1 MRRCLLAFRCEVPV
15 VWSFVYLALGR
26 VLELIVLCCRSADA
40 KEIEIL
46 VLRHELTVLRRQHP
60 RPRLQPKD
68 RALLAAL
75 SRHVRRVR
83 WSVFLVKPETLL
95 GWHRR
100 MVRRRWTY
108 PSASRGRPP
117 VPDQVQ
123 QLIVRLARE
132 NPRWG
137 YQRIGGE
144 LLRQGCHAS
153 ASSIRR
159 VLRAHGID
167 PAPRRAPTTWRSF
180 LRRQAASILACD
192 FFTVDTVFLQR
203 LYVLFVIELRSRR
216 VHLAGLTAHPTG
228 PWVTQQARNL
238 LTDLGNRAAAFEF
251 LIRDR
256 DAKFTR
262 AFDCV
267 WRSTGVQII
276 LTPVRAPNANAVAER
291 WIGTVHRECL
301 DQLLIVGRQ
310 HLVHVLRAYT
320 EHYNRHRPHRSLGQ
334 DTPVASM
341 SRAAASAPELHQLC
355 RRDILG
361 GLIHQYE
368 WAA

>member
-1 MRRCLLAFRCEVPV
+1 MPPRLPTFVGRGLVWCGRSSTWRCAAASSWSCSAFAPRRPR
-15 VWSFVYLALGR
+15 
-26 VLELIVLCCRSADA
+26 RSRFWY
-40 KEIEIL
+40 
-46 VLRHELTVLRRQHP
+46 LRHELAVLRRQHP

-144 LLRQGCHAS
+144 LLRLGCHAS

-167 PAPRRAPTTWRSF
+167 PAPRRAPTTWRAF
-180 LRRQAASILACD
+180 LRRQAAS
-192 FFTVDTVFLQR
+192 
-203 LYVLFVIELRSRR
+203 
-216 VHLAGLTAHPTG
+216 
-228 PWVTQQARNL
+228 
-238 LTDLGNRAAAFEF
+238 
-251 LIRDR
+251 
-256 DAKFTR
+256 
-262 AFDCV
+262 
-267 WRSTGVQII
+267 
-276 LTPVRAPNANAVAER
+276 
-291 WIGTVHRECL
+291 
-301 DQLLIVGRQ
+301 
-310 HLVHVLRAYT
+310 
-320 EHYNRHRPHRSLGQ
+320 
-334 DTPVASM
+334 
-341 SRAAASAPELHQLC
+341 
-355 RRDILG
+355 
-361 GLIHQYE
+361 
-368 WAA
+368 

>member
-1 MRRCLLAFRCEVPV
+1 MDEVFGTYRLP
-15 VWSFVYLALGR
+15 
-26 VLELIVLCCRSADA
+26 ADRWRA
-40 KEIEIL
+40 AAPWL
-46 VLRHELTVLRRQHP
+46 
-60 RPRLQPKD
+60 PRLGQFDPEG
-68 RALLAAL
+68 AA
-75 SRHVRRVR
+75 R
-83 WSVFLVKPETLL
+83 P
-95 GWHRR
+95 WHR
-100 MVRRRWTY
+100 
-108 PSASRGRPP
+108 PST
-117 VPDQVQ
+117 
-123 QLIVRLARE
+123 
-132 NPRWG
+132 
-137 YQRIGGE
+137 
-144 LLRQGCHAS
+144 
-153 ASSIRR
+153 
-159 VLRAHGID
+159 
-167 PAPRRAPTTWRSF
+167 RRAPTTWRSF

-216 VHLAGLTAHPTG
+216 VHLAGVTAHPTG

-291 WIGTVHRECL
+291 WIGTVSRECL

-310 HLVHVLRAYT
+310 HLVHVLRVYT
-320 EHYNRHRPHRSLGQ
+320 KHYNGHRPHRSLGQ

-361 GLIHQYE
+361 GLIHEYR
-368 WAA
+368 WVA